1 MRKILIFIIVL
12 LSSFNHANTS
22 EKTVKILF
30 KVNDRII
37 SNVDIFNEAKYMH
50 LNRGIGL
57 VWKDLSNTSLKPENF
72 ILSRIATQGVI

>member
-12 LSSFNHANTS
+12 LSSFNHANAS

-37 SNVDIFNEAKYMH
+37 SNVDIFNEAKYLKV
-50 LNRGIGL
+50 LNKQLENLNQNKIF
-57 VWKDLSNTSLKPENF
+57 VIAKDS
-72 ILSRIATQGVI
+72 